1 MANEIKADIRYI
13 KELLKK
19 LISINSVLPHEQKIS
34 EFLAEEIR
42 SYGIEPE
49 WHEVAPSRPNVYATA
64 NLGNSDKFLIFSGH
78 QDTVGAAAGWKTD
91 PFKAVISDSRM
102 YGLGSINMKSGLACM
117 LGAFKALV
125 ESNNDNLGRVGL
137 AICCDQ
143 EGHSIG
149 AKALLKTEYGECD
162 AMLHAEHFFGD
173 SKEDYLPIA
182 VTGKV
187 LYKISVKGQAG
198 HAFRPHEG
206 GINAIMDASKI
217 INALES
223 IKMKEDPLFGKGT
236 ICVLKVDG
244 GYKEY
249 AIIVPEHC
257 EIIITRLTVPGE
269 TVDTAEKDMLD
280 LVNELKLNSN
290 INIEMSP
297 PTYNPYSLDEESEI
311 MDVFKKS
318 YKKII
323 GKEPYFAPHR
333 GIVDANVF
341 TGEGG
346 IPNIVFGPKGGLHH
360 QAGEYVELHSLQSV
374 TDTYIQTAIEF
385 LKKDKV

>member
-1 MANEIKADIRYI
+1 MANEIKADIRYVE
-13 KELLKK
+13 ELLKK

-34 EFLAEEIR
+34 EFIAEEIR

-49 WHEVAPSRPNVYATA
+49 WHEVTPSRPNIYAKTDFGGS
-64 NLGNSDKFLIFSGH
+64 NKFLVFSGH
-78 QDTVGAAAGWKTD
+78 QDTVDAAADWKTD
-91 PFKAVISDSRM
+91 PFEAVISDGRM

-125 ESNNDNLGRVGL
+125 GSNNDNLGRVGL

-149 AKALLKTEYGECD
+149 AKALLKTEYGKCD

-173 SKEDYLPIA
+173 CKEDYLPIA

-206 GINAIMDASKI
+206 GINAITDASKI

-223 IKMKEDPLFGKGT
+223 IKMKEDSLFGKGT

-249 AIIVPEHC
+249 AIVVPEHC
-257 EIIITRLTVPGE
+257 QIVITRLTIPGE
-269 TVDTAEKDMLD
+269 TVETAEKDMFD
-280 LVNELKLNSN
+280 LINELNLKSN
-290 INIEMSP
+290 IGIEMSP
-297 PTYNPYSLDEESEI
+297 PTYNPYALDENSSI
-311 MDVFKKS
+311 MRVFKNE
-318 YKKII
+318 YKKVI

-346 IPNIVFGPKGGLHH
+346 IPTIVFGPKGGLHH
-360 QAGEYVELHSLQSV
+360 QAGEYVELHSLKSV
-374 TDTYIQTAIEF
+374 TETYIETTREF
-385 LKKDKV
+385 LK